1 MEANE
6 KAPVSAGADR
16 LIFAPRG
23 LVWGVLTDLNRWV
36 EWNPDVTSMEVFGP
50 LSPGTRFKWKAG
62 GASIVS
68 TVQEVEEEE
77 RIVWTGRTMGIRAI
91 HTWRLDQEEKGVRV
105 RTEESF
111 DGLVARL
118 LAGPL
123 RKMLVK
129 SLSAGLDALA
139 EECERRR
146 AEQPQDIKG

>member
-91 HTWRLDQEEKGVRV
+91 HTWRLDQEENGGRV
-105 RTEESF
+105 GEREGGT
-111 DGLVARL
+111 GR
-118 LAGPL
+118 GH
-123 RKMLVK
+123 RK
-129 SLSAGLDALA
+129 LSQT
-139 EECERRR
+139 CS
-146 AEQPQDIKG
+146 